1 MAADAENE
9 DNVAEQRR
17 QHGKRVRYGEV
28 IQVMSTWHSGPVW
41 GGYTGYIN
49 MSFGSGRGG
58 YTGNVNM
65 ALRSGRGGYTFNVNM
80 ALRSGIGRLYRQCQH
95 GTQVRYGEVIQVMST

>member
-41 GGYTGYIN
+41 GGYTG
-49 MSFGSGRGG
+49 F
-58 YTGNVNM
+58 
-65 ALRSGRGGYTFNVNM
+65 F
-80 ALRSGIGRLYRQCQH
+80 QH
-95 GTQVRYGEVIQVMST
+95 VTQVW